1 MQSVNSCKLLLMM
14 IGIVVVFGAIG
25 GITGRWFRSVTENG
39 EAKQQKL
46 KFSDFALWAFCG
58 IWSAGGVVMIGTAI
72 ATFFDRQNSFLQ
84 WFVLIFVSGIG
95 GFFADR
101 WLPSIA
107 SKFEKEL
114 DLVRDE
120 VSQIKEE
127 SNREI
132 SEIKQ
137 SSQVVF
143 GYTQALNSAF
153 GALRSQSRLELNE
166 AAERM
171 RPILE
176 KFPDDRMLNITFA
189 RLLRWQ
195 GQETDAIIFLRK
207 YVSVL
212 YANAEAEHRDLNGHE
227 RVAVAVAQYN
237 IACYHA
243 ILLKKKPKD
252 EESRLLEEIR
262 VALKEAIK
270 FNGAF
275 IEAYKDDPDFKEVLE
290 QHPGFIQ

>member
-1 MQSVNSCKLLLMM
+1 MQSVDSCKLLFVM
-14 IGIVVVFGAIG
+14 IGIVVLFGAIG
-25 GITGRWFRSVTENG
+25 GVTGRWFRSVTENS
-39 EAKQQKL
+39 EENQKKPKL
-46 KFSDFALWAFCG
+46 SDFALWAFCG

-72 ATFFDRQNSFLQ
+72 ATFFDRQNIFLQ

-114 DLVRDE
+114 NLMRNE
-120 VSQIKEE
+120 MTQIKETN
-127 SNREI
+127 NREF

-153 GALRSQSRLELNE
+153 GALRSKSRLELNE
-166 AAERM
+166 ATERM
-171 RPILE
+171 RSILA

-195 GQETDAIIFLRK
+195 DQETDAIIFLRK
-207 YVSVL
+207 YVSIL
-212 YANAEAEHRDLNGHE
+212 YANAEAEHRELNGHE

-243 ILLKKKPKD
+243 ILLQKKPKD
-252 EESRLLEEIR
+252 EEPRLLEEIR
-262 VALKEAIK
+262 IALKEAIK

-275 IEAYKDDPDFKEVLE
+275 VESCKEDPDLKEVLKN
-290 QHPGFIQ
+290 HPDFFH